1 MHCPSPPACHVSTP
15 GPLYML
21 SPVPGTQ
28 PWLAQSL
35 HCCHSAVLKLSP
47 LFLQCNPGEALHW
60 KLLTLPFSREGPGLD
75 FHLLASRSGPCCFPP
90 SVGPQTW
97 LPPHFPANSPARSQ
111 FPCQPVSPRAIVIL
125 LSRETEELWL
135 REAWPWLNQQEPAP
149 TLGPP
154 TGPWIRVR

>member
-28 PWLAQSL
+28 PWLTQSL

-75 FHLLASRSGPCCFPP
+75 FHLPASRSGPCCFPP
-90 SVGPQTW
+90 GVGPQMW
-97 LPPHFPANSPARSQ
+97 LPSPFPANSPARSQ

-125 LSRETEELWL
+125 
-135 REAWPWLNQQEPAP
+135 AQQGDRGALAEGGQALAEPAGTSP
-149 TLGPP
+149 NPRAPLPGH
-154 TGPWIRVR
+154 G